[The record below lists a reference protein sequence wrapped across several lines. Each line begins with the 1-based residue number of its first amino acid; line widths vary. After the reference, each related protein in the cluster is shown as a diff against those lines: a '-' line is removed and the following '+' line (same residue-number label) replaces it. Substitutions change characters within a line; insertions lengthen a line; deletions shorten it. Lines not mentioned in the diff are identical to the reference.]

1 MKIALYQLLVAIS
14 LFLGICLN
22 VSAQVEGKSFV
33 ASNDPYIVYI
43 GRISRTLPDAVRF
56 TYPGVSIC
64 ADFEGTSLSMKTNSG
79 CGAFMVEIDGAH
91 PYRIE
96 ISRNDS
102 VVTLAKELP
111 AGIHR
116 VRLMYVVEGHEL
128 KPEFYGFYLD
138 EGCGLVQMP
147 ELPAR
152 RIEFIGDSMTC
163 GYGVES
169 DNPKDPFTYETENH
183 YYTYAAETA
192 RALQAQH
199 LVVARSGIGIYRNY
213 NGPRDGN
220 EDCMPAMYEQTL
232 FMNPDETW
240 NHSLFVPDVVCVNL
254 GTNDVS
260 TTGGDPDLLTGAY
273 RKFVAHLRSVYPEAK
288 LVLLTGSMLNGKGL
302 ATVKK
307 ALDTVADERRLQGD
321 KEVYRFDMSPQTGS
335 LGYGAS
341 YHPSRRQHQ
350 KMAAELTA
358 YLKELMGW

>member
-1 MKIALYQLLVAIS
+1 MLTTACLLWAMAVG
-14 LFLGICLN
+14 LFAKTGTDCFIPASDSYLFYMGR
-22 VSAQVEGKSFV
+22 VS
-33 ASNDPYIVYI
+33 
-43 GRISRTLPDAVRF
+43 RILPDVIRF
-56 TYPGVSIC
+56 TYPGVSIW
-64 ADFEGTSLSMKTNSG
+64 ADFEGTLLRMKVKPGS
-79 CGAFMVEIDGAH
+79 GAFMVGIDDLQ
-91 PYRIE
+91 PYRLQLGV
-96 ISRNDS
+96 NDS
-102 VVTLAKELP
+102 IVSLAEGLP

-116 VRLMYVVEGHEL
+116 VKLMYAVEGHDL

-138 EGCGLVQMP
+138 EGCRLVQIP

-169 DNPKDPFTYETENH
+169 ENPKAPFTYETENH

-220 EDCMPAMYEQTL
+220 DDCMPAMYEQTL
-232 FMNPDETW
+232 FMNPDEHW
-240 NHSLFVPDVVCVNL
+240 EHRLFVPDVVCVNL

-260 TTGGDPDLLTGAY
+260 TKGYDKVLLQNAY
-273 RKFVAHLRSVYPEAK
+273 RDFVGYLRKVYPQAK

-302 ATVKK
+302 ADVKE
-307 ALDTVADERRLQGD
+307 ALDTVTAERQSQGD
-321 KEVYRFDMSPQTGS
+321 MNVFRFDMSPQNGS

-350 KMAAELTA
+350 KMALELTA
-358 YLKELMGW
+358 YLRKLMGW